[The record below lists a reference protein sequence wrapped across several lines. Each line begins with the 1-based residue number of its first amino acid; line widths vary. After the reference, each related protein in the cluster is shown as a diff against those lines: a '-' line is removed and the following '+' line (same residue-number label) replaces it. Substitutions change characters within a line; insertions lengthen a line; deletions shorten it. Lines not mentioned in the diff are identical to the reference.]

1 MQYEAIVIGTSS
13 GGLNAL
19 QTLLPALPADF
30 PAPVIVVQHISPLS
44 DNYWI
49 RYLDAACALSV
60 KEAEEKE
67 AIVRGSIYVAPPNY
81 HLLVEKDKTFSL
93 TIGEKVNYA
102 RPSIDLLFET
112 AAETW
117 QEKLVGI
124 ILTGSNSDGTAGI
137 RRIRECGGFTIAQD
151 PATAESSY
159 MPASAI
165 AGGCIDGI
173 YSLEEIIN
181 ILLQKM
187 YF

>member
-30 PAPVIVVQHISPLS
+30 PAPLIVVQHISPHS
-44 DNYWI
+44 DGYWV

-67 AIVRGSIYVAPPNY
+67 AIVRGNVYIAPPNY

-93 TIGEKVNYA
+93 TVGEKVNFA
-102 RPSIDLLFET
+102 RPSIDVLFET
-112 AAETW
+112 AAEAW
-117 QEKLVGI
+117 EAKLIGI
-124 ILTGSNSDGTAGI
+124 LLTGSNSDGAAGMK
-137 RRIRECGGFTIAQD
+137 RIKECGGFTIAQD

-165 AGGCIDGI
+165 AGGSIDAI
-173 YSLEEIIN
+173 YSLEEIVN